1 MANEKEQAGLIEGK
15 DIQAAADGLKAI
27 AHTTRLDVLCH
38 LQKGPMT
45 VNELMQI
52 TGTSQSNLSHHLAKM
67 RTMGLVEAKREG
79 NCVYYSLAHT
89 GYADL
94 IQVLRN
100 IYCKEDKR
108 EK

>member
-1 MANEKEQAGLIEGK
+1 MLSASDQNEQHELIEGK
-15 DIQAAADGLKAI
+15 DIQAAAEGLKAI
-27 AHTTRLDVLCH
+27 AHTTRLDVLCR

-45 VNELMQI
+45 VNELMEA

-67 RTMGLVEAKREG
+67 RAMGLVESRREG
-79 NCVYYSLAHT
+79 NSVYYSLADE

-100 IYCKEDKR
+100 IYCKNR
-108 EK
+108 